1 MIVQNN
7 GRIPSIEK
15 CYDLMAQYSMLP
27 NIAAHS
33 VLVMDVALAITDNVK
48 SGVAIDRDLVM
59 AAALLHDITKTR
71 SLETKERHAL
81 TGGRL
86 LRDLGFTPVAEIV
99 EEHVI
104 IGNVDLQ
111 GSLEEREIVYY
122 ADKRVMHDKIV
133 SIEERLDDLVDRYGL
148 TEEIIRSIF
157 NNRDLIFAIERKI
170 AGFMNVDLQQAVDDL
185 RSAPRSQE
193 RQNDVRTG
201 FPLSRE

>member
-1 MIVQNN
+1 MIMKNN

-15 CYDLMAQYSMLP
+15 CYDLMAEYAMRP
-27 NIAAHS
+27 NIVAHS
-33 VLVMDVALAITDNVK
+33 VLVMDVALAIADNVK
-48 SGVAIDRDLVM
+48 SGVAINRDLVM
-59 AAALLHDITKTR
+59 TAALLHDITKTR
-71 SLETKERHAL
+71 SLETKERHAA

-111 GSLEEREIVYY
+111 GALEEREIVYY
-122 ADKRVMHDKIV
+122 ADKRVMHDKVV
-133 SIEERLDDLVDRYGL
+133 SIEERLRDLVDRYGF

-170 AGFMNVDLQQAVDDL
+170 AGFMNVDLQQAVDAL
-185 RSAPRSQE
+185 RSSSRFQE
-193 RQNDVRTG
+193 RRNDARTG
-201 FPLSRE
+201 FPQ